1 MMLLS
6 FNSNTRVT
14 NGAGITQPFGQPD
27 FSLGFIGVCD
37 ARSLDYF
44 VVFCRSLFSFICM
57 FCWSMF
63 LLLSFFL
70 WPLCCLTFFDLWIL
84 FIPLISLNP
93 CPLVVFVS
101 FDHCIVYPFDIF
113 KIVSSCRFRFFWPLY
128 CLSLWYL

>member
-14 NGAGITQPFGQPD
+14 NGAGITHPFGQPD

-84 FIPLISLNP
+84 IIPLISLNS
-93 CPLVVFVS
+93 CPLVVFFS
-101 FDHCIVYPFDIF
+101 FDHCIVCPSKCSVWLPSIPIFNHSYNSYP
-113 KIVSSCRFRFFWPLY
+113 C
-128 CLSLWYL
+128 